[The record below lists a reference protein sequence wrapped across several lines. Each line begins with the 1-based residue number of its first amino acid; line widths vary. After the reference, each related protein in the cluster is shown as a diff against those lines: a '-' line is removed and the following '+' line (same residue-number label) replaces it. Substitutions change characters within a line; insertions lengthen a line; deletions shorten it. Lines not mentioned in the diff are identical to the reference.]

1 MKRIITLSL
10 LTIIMV
16 MPMFSQPR
24 SHAPLRHRPALGP
37 IASRSH
43 LQSRSYNSNSRRFL
57 PIDTYYGLRIGTGIS
72 TVMSDDN
79 RLDGGSPKTGLNLG
93 FVTGFQLEPATPIYV
108 ETGLLYA
115 EKGGKGDYHG
125 SFTYSMNYL
134 EVPLVLKY
142 MHNFDT
148 RTSLQPFAGVY
159 GALGVSGQMKNFE
172 QREAYSVFDD
182 DGFRRLDAG
191 LRLGCGL
198 QFDFLYAEMGYD
210 LGLTNISR
218 DFFDN
223 SHTGSFFANIGVNC

>member
-1 MKRIITLSL
+1 MKRIVTLSL

-16 MPMFSQPR
+16 MPMLSQPR
-24 SHAPLRHRPALGP
+24 GHAPLRNRPVHGP
-37 IASRSH
+37 IVSRSH
-43 LQSRSYNSNSRRFL
+43 YQPRSYSSHHFL
-57 PIDTYYGLRIGTGIS
+57 PVDTYYGLRIGAGLS
-72 TVMSDDN
+72 TVMSDDH

-93 FVTGFQLEPATPIYV
+93 FVTGIQLEPATPIYV

-159 GALGVSGQMKNFE
+159 GALGVGGQMKNFDE
-172 QREAYSVFDD
+172 RRAYSSFDD

-191 LRLGCGL
+191 LRFGCGL
-198 QFDFLYAEMGYD
+198 QFDYFYAEMGYD

-223 SHTGSFFANIGVNC
+223 SHTGSFFANVGVNF